1 MPDERKVWE
10 FNDFDA
16 INKGVKAWNAQK
28 GVIAGVTTP
37 EQALRANNLPTGVST
52 IKTPTGGY
60 TPTAETRARAQQVL
74 NDPGQIEAIAKEEL
88 GDESFTDRAK
98 SMLSRVFDYEDE
110 ADLRVGPV
118 NLSGVE
124 SVWDTMLRGFDWG
137 YDRLNQVT
145 AAGISGLPGGI
156 RTLSWDEANNVSV
169 GQAFLAS
176 MGAAA
181 GRAERGQSTAGDIIM
196 APFTGFSTLA
206 AQLDTNNILQNES
219 FDIMDEKQRKLA
231 FEEDAWGRWTSG
243 LLDASFAIFGDPL
256 IVGGKFA
263 KLTRLRYID
272 RPLTPQ
278 NQAAFVG
285 EVTNDVLK
293 IQRGEPTNL
302 TPVGRWI
309 YSAVTPNE
317 TGKMPS
323 GYQVIERGEIKDSSD
338 ASGIASAV
346 DTINATYKG
355 PENVGTRAEMLG
367 LVLRVGAG
375 DETAI
380 AQLYQKSAIV
390 TEELANAR
398 AQQTMNEL
406 MVEPARHARILM
418 RAEGDYNKAAKYL
431 DLLKRTGTYTAEE
444 LEIATR
450 KVDDLKRLRDD
461 VRNFRAPDRL
471 AVPEKA
477 GSKAAADQ
485 QEELVK
491 QVTELEQNN
500 EFFAFALRGERRG
513 SFLGSDRFFASDTAL
528 GRAVSKR
535 RERRAQRGYEIK
547 ATSAAGWTHRD
558 FFGNGLGKKI
568 FRIWSYAGLENPTP
582 YMTTKG
588 TGGMFAWKNMQAFLD
603 KMEMYAGAGR
613 QVGDKLIGGITRK
626 EELFAAFIKSMDD
639 SGDASAALREVE
651 NKIQADMAAY
661 YEMNA
666 DLIEGVVSKSRTA
679 YKDYEDFILGTNG
692 LFPDGIAGAED
703 LTKVLN
709 IAPNLPGQLAEGRY
723 ILPFEEMEQI
733 IIRGKAGK
741 IPGFAEGN
749 IIRPIDSVTDK
760 VMTGLDN
767 FNDIWRP
774 AVLFRLG
781 YVQRNVAEG
790 IFRSMA
796 FNSSFAPI
804 AWAGEAGA
812 IGLSNFR
819 RAQRVARKEAKIR
832 AQLMVP
838 DAARAEFDRAV
849 GVLMNEQ
856 DLLRLESNRLSR
868 LREKFPTAEKIA
880 AAKVVK
886 KGSIYV
892 TADEQFRVVKD
903 GKTWK
908 VQRIDSETYEY
919 VNVNGMEFPS
929 LKAAKQGLEENLV
942 GSKKNVTDDASGR
955 TFNTVDEL
963 DEAIAADEAR
973 IQQITEELM
982 AMPPRPVPDSM
993 KNSRFEKWRNKNIEE
1008 METQY
1013 QSAVDYERI
1022 VRETMESAG
1031 VAVDNVIE
1039 TNLRFL
1045 RRNNEQLMRD
1055 MILMERDDIFA
1066 LSRWRD
1072 AASAK
1077 KRVRSSG
1084 NTPIPG
1090 RPDLL
1095 IHDAFDGPYGPIGAQ
1110 LASSDNTI
1118 RATLSLRMATM
1129 QRVFLKARYKNWVN
1143 VTPDQGDAYWQGMA
1157 DMLRQYN
1164 SSDIGKRLLSADSDE
1179 DVAVW
1184 LMSDN
1189 PKAKQTRD
1197 QLNEAFDFG
1206 IASAQRNG
1214 KSIADLG
1221 EGQRIRSTDTAL
1233 KYIRDMREA
1242 LSIIIAGDARVA
1254 AITLDHAPS
1263 AAELKRVLDG
1273 NPNLQPVIGH
1283 TDEITGEV
1291 SSVMEVIRNLSAR
1304 AFQYI
1309 GTMPEDAFV
1318 RMPFYASRYREFV
1331 KGAIDNLLA
1340 QYPDVNMIPATR
1352 VAEIQVQASRR
1363 ALKDTKDFLYT
1374 IDRRTNL
1381 GRYGEL
1387 LFPFISA
1394 QQNSV
1399 NTIGKLV
1406 RRDPSLPG
1414 IMLLLWNAP
1423 SRVGW
1428 EDEEGNIQIPLP
1440 MDLVPEAARD
1450 AVKFI
1455 TFGKADIPSFTS
1467 LKIPKSG
1474 LNSIF
1479 PESGFAFVPRP
1490 MPLTQVAAS
1499 ELMKRSLFIGP
1510 EAPPILVNFLG
1521 AEDADTLWTYFKNY
1535 TFGEE
1540 STLSTQPLSA
1550 DKVLPP
1556 WMQKAMQMI
1565 QNDSASQYSFQY
1577 GLQARQADLEWQ
1589 AGLRDEYPT
1598 AEEIQAK
1605 TNGMFLLRM
1614 LGNLVGYTSPQY
1626 DTPVNIL
1633 VDLQNKYDQTFG
1645 LQGPMKFSTTFG
1657 NEMLLLAETKSTE
1670 SVGGA
1675 LATTDVVRNIKK
1687 YDGLIREIAPSLG
1700 DDTDVVGIFVN
1711 GDASNAEY
1719 DPNSYRWQLQSL
1731 IPGTSRTWR
1740 EVRTGQEAMNE
1751 SQRQAGWVQYI
1762 KFMGQMDALLQQRG
1776 LDNYRVKGAADLQEM
1791 KAQFLDGM
1799 MNNPM
1804 YEGWAIDYQS
1814 RGSAKTYNSVRA
1826 IQAALRNEEFMND
1839 NGTKRT
1845 WQIAAL
1851 YMSARDEVIRR
1862 VQASGQGI
1870 GTEANAQLKYE
1881 WDTLRQRFIND
1892 DIGWA
1897 AIANRY
1903 LRNDDDPVM
1912 IGASLSME
1920 GTNVGNE

>member
-1 MPDERKVWE
+1 MTDERKVWE

-16 INKGVKAWNAQK
+16 INKGVAAWNAQK
-28 GVIAGVTTP
+28 GVMAGVYTP
-37 EQALRANNLPTGVST
+37 EQALAANKLPTGVST
-52 IKTPTGGY
+52 IKTPGGGY
-60 TPTAETRARAQQVL
+60 KPSTKTQQQAQMVI
-74 NDPGQIEAIAKEEL
+74 NDPGQVEAIAKQEL
-88 GDESFTDRAK
+88 GDASFADRAK
-98 SMLSRVFDYEDE
+98 TMLSRVFDYEDE

-124 SVWDTMLRGFDWG
+124 SVWDNMLRGFNWG

-145 AAGISGLPGGI
+145 TAGISGLPGGI
-156 RTLSWDEANNVSV
+156 RTLTWNEAGKVSV

-181 GRAERGQSTAGDIIM
+181 GRAERGEGTFGDVLM

-206 AQLDTNNILQNES
+206 AQLDTNNILQEES
-219 FDIMDEKQRKLA
+219 FDIMDDAQRKAA
-231 FEEDAWGRWTSG
+231 FEDDEWGKWTSG

-256 IVGGKFA
+256 IVGGKFL
-263 KLTRLRYID
+263 KLTRLKYID
-272 RPLTPQ
+272 RPLTPE
-278 NQAAFVG
+278 NKAAFIS
-285 EVTNDVLK
+285 EVTNDTLK
-293 IQRGEPTNL
+293 IASGDATNL
-302 TPVGRWI
+302 TPVGRWMYGAI
-309 YSAVTPNE
+309 TPDE
-317 TGKMPS
+317 TGRLPS
-323 GYQVIERGEIKDSSD
+323 GYRVIERGEIKDSSD
-338 ASGIASAV
+338 AAGIASAI
-346 DTINATYKG
+346 DTINAIAPG
-355 PENVGTRAEMLG
+355 ADQVGERAKL
-367 LVLRVGAG
+367 LALTLRVAAN
-375 DETAI
+375 DDAAVRE
-380 AQLYQKSAIV
+380 LYESSAI
-390 TEELANAR
+390 L
-398 AQQTMNEL
+398 
-406 MVEPARHARILM
+406 
-418 RAEGDYNKAAKYL
+418 
-431 DLLKRTGTYTAEE
+431 AEE
-444 LEIATR
+444 LVSSRHQLFMQELIVNPARKDKIFLEIDGKYQRAVKYHDLLLQRGTASNEELSLAMR
-450 KVDDLKRLRDD
+450 NVEDLKRLRDD
-461 VRNFRAPDRL
+461 IDNFRAPDPL
-471 AVPEKA
+471 AVPEEA
-477 GSKAAADQ
+477 GSQAAKDQ
-485 QEELVK
+485 QEILK
-491 QVTELEQNN
+491 AQVANLEERND
-500 EFFAFALRGERRG
+500 FFAAAMRTERKG
-513 SFLGSDRFFASDTAL
+513 SFIGSDRFFASDTAL

-535 RERRAQRGYEIK
+535 RERRAQRAYEIK
-547 ATSAAGWTHRD
+547 ATAAGGWTHRD

-588 TGGMFAWKNMQAFLD
+588 TGGMFAWKNAQAFLD
-603 KMEMYAGAGR
+603 KIKMYSGEGR
-613 QVGDKLIGGITRK
+613 VVGDRVVGGIARK
-626 EELFAAFIKSMDD
+626 EELFAEFIKAMDET
-639 SGDASAALREVE
+639 GDASLAVTRIE
-651 NKIQADMAAY
+651 NLMQADFVSYYGMAPELMEA
-661 YEMNA
+661 
-666 DLIEGVVSKSRTA
+666 VVSKSRSA
-679 YKDYEDFILGTNG
+679 YKNYEDFIMGTNG
-692 LFPDGIAGAED
+692 LFPDGINGAEE

-723 ILPFEEMEQI
+723 ILPFEEIEQI
-733 IIRGKAGK
+733 IINGQAGK

-749 IIRPIDSVTDK
+749 IIRPIDSVTEK

-804 AWAGEAGA
+804 AWAGQAGA

-819 RAQRVARKEAKIR
+819 RSQRVARKEAKIR
-832 AQLMVP
+832 AALLAP
-838 DAARAEFDRAV
+838 DAARDEFDRAV
-849 GVLMNEQ
+849 KGLMTEQ
-856 DLLRLESNRLSR
+856 DALRLESNRLFK
-868 LREKFPTAEKIA
+868 LRGQLATPETIA
-880 AAKVVK
+880 AAQVVK
-886 KGSIYV
+886 RGSAYV
-892 TADEQFRVVKD
+892 TADNNYRIIKEGKSWNIQRVD
-903 GKTWK
+903 N
-908 VQRIDSETYEY
+908 ETFEY
-919 VNVNGMEFPS
+919 VNVEGMSFAS
-929 LKAAKQGLEENLV
+929 LKKAKEGLETNL
-942 GSKKNVTDDASGR
+942 TGR
-955 TFNTVDEL
+955 KTSVVDEATGTTYNSREEI
-963 DEAIAADEAR
+963 DAVIAADEAR
-973 IQQITEELM
+973 INQLTEELK
-982 AMPPRPVPDSM
+982 AMPDRPVPASM
-993 KNSRFEKWRNKNIEE
+993 KNSRFQKWREKNIEE
-1008 METQY
+1008 MENQY
-1013 QSAVDYERI
+1013 Q
-1022 VRETMESAG
+1022 AG
-1031 VAVDNVIE
+1031 VAYEQNVLETLRESGVAMDDVIE
-1039 TNLRFL
+1039 QNLRVL
-1045 RRNNEQLMRD
+1045 RYNNEKLMRD
-1055 MILMERDDIFA
+1055 MLLVERDDIYA
-1066 LSRWRD
+1066 LSVWRD
-1072 AASAK
+1072 AASTK
-1077 KRVRSSG
+1077 KRVKSNG
-1084 NTPIPG
+1084 NIPIPG
-1090 RPDLL
+1090 RPDLFV
-1095 IHDAFDGPYGPIGAQ
+1095 HDALDGPYGPIGAE

-1129 QRVFLKARYKNWVN
+1129 QHIFLKARYKNWVN
-1143 VTPDQGDAYWQGMA
+1143 VMPDQGDAYWQGMS

-1164 SSDIGKRLLSADSDE
+1164 SSELGKLLLGPGSDE
-1179 DVAVW
+1179 DVVVW
-1184 LMSDN
+1184 LLSE
-1189 PKAKQTRD
+1189 KGKQVRE
-1197 QLNEAFDFG
+1197 QLNDAYEFG
-1206 IASAQRNG
+1206 IASLQRNG
-1214 KSIADLG
+1214 KSIEQLG
-1221 EGQRIRSTDTAL
+1221 QGKRIGSIDTAL
-1233 KYIRDMREA
+1233 KYVQDMRQA

-1254 AITLDHAPS
+1254 ALALDHAPS
-1263 AAELKRVLDG
+1263 PGELKRLLDG

-1283 TDEITGEV
+1283 TDELTGEV
-1291 SSVMEVIRNLSAR
+1291 SSVMEVIRNVSAK
-1304 AFQYI
+1304 AFKYI

-1318 RMPFYASRYREFV
+1318 RMPFYAKRYRDFV
-1331 KGAIDNLLA
+1331 KIAINDLLE
-1340 QYPDVNMIPATR
+1340 QYPDVNMIPANR
-1352 VAEIQVQASRR
+1352 ALEIQVQASRR

-1387 LFPFISA
+1387 IFPFISA

-1399 NTIGKLV
+1399 NAIGKLF

-1423 SRVGW
+1423 NRVGW

-1440 MDLVPEAARD
+1440 MDLVPQGAKD
-1450 AVKFI
+1450 AVKFL
-1455 TFGKADIPSFTS
+1455 TLGKAELPSFTS

-1490 MPLTQVAAS
+1490 MPLVQVGAS

-1535 TFGEE
+1535 IFGEE

-1577 GLQARQADLEWQ
+1577 GLQARQADMEWQ

-1626 DTPVNIL
+1626 DSPVNLL
-1633 VDLQNKYDQTFG
+1633 VDLQNRYDQEFG
-1645 LQGPMKFSTTFG
+1645 LQGPMKFSNTFG
-1657 NEMLLLAETKSTE
+1657 NELLLLAETKSTE

-1675 LATTDVVRNIKK
+1675 LATTEVVRNIKK
-1687 YDGLIREIAPSLG
+1687 YDTLIREVAPSLG
-1700 DDTDVVGIFVN
+1700 DDTDVIGIFVN

-1751 SQRQAGWVQYI
+1751 SQRQAGWVEYI
-1762 KFMGQMDALLQQRG
+1762 KFMGMLDVLLQQRG
-1776 LDNYRVKGAADLQEM
+1776 LENYRVKGAQDLQEM
-1791 KAQFLDGM
+1791 KAQFIDGM

-1826 IQAALRNEEFMND
+1826 IEAALGNEEFMND
-1839 NGTKRT
+1839 NGSKRT

-1851 YMSARDEVIRR
+1851 YVSARNEVIRR
-1862 VQASGQGI
+1862 VQESGQGI
-1870 GTEANAQLKYE
+1870 NTEDNAQLKYE

-1912 IGASLSME
+1912 IGASMRAE
-1920 GTNVGNE
+1920 ATNVNNE